1 MTTVAEFAA
10 DPETFPFGRLFERF
24 PEATVELERIVPSSE
39 GLVPYLWLKNVDG
52 SIFEEDL
59 GEFTTLA
66 SVELVDTVESEHL
79 FRIEWTDEY
88 EGILSGVVE
97 TGVTLLSATG
107 TVEEWTLELRGSRD
121 EIAAFQSACEER
133 DISVTLTSLY
143 SLGPTAPTDEYG
155 LTDPQREA
163 LLTAFRMGYFD
174 HPRRATLAD
183 VAGEL
188 DISRQ
193 ALSARLRRGSRNLVG
208 STIVPP

>member
-1 MTTVAEFAA
+1 MTTVAEFTA

-39 GLVPYLWLKNVDG
+39 GLVPYLWLRNADG
-52 SIFEEDL
+52 SVLAEDL
-59 GEFTTLA
+59 GTFATLA
-66 SVELVDTVESEHL
+66 SVEPVDSVEHEHL

-88 EGILSGVVE
+88 EGILSAVVE

-107 TVEEWTLELRGSRD
+107 TADEWVLEVRGTRD
-121 EIAAFQSACEER
+121 EVAAFQSACEDR
-133 DISVTLTSLY
+133 GVSVTLTSLY

-174 HPRRATLAD
+174 HPRRAALAD
-183 VAGEL
+183 VAAEL